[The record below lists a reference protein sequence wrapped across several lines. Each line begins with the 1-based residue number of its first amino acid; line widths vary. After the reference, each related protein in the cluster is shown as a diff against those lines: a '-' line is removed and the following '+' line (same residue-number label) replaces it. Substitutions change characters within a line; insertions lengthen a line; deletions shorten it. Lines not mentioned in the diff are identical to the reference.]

1 MDREDTMTAE
11 RVNRGTTR
19 REILRLGTGAAGA
32 ALAVAAIPGAAQ
44 ALAAKRGY
52 QLQGPGTSADRINGM
67 RNQMAAVPL
76 ETKKLRDNLQV
87 IYNGAG
93 NVVLLTGSDGK
104 LISDTSVL
112 PNAPKLLA
120 QLAAIDSAP
129 LKLVVNTHWHF
140 DHTDGN
146 DAMHNAGATIIA
158 HENTLKRLST
168 RQEIKGFG
176 LTFDPAPVGAW
187 PRTTFSD
194 KAALYF
200 GSENVHLGYIQ
211 PAHTDSDIYVHFEKA
226 NVIHGGDV
234 FFAGRYPFIDAS
246 TGGSINGMIAGADK
260 LIAMAGADTVVVPGH
275 GPVGDRGT
283 LTTYRD
289 MMVTVRDRVRAQKT
303 AGKTLEEVVAAKLT
317 ADFDAAWGGSMVS
330 PELFTTVV
338 YTTL

>member
-1 MDREDTMTAE
+1 MTTGRGNE
-11 RVNRGTTR
+11 GTTR
-19 REILRLGTGAAGA
+19 REMLKLGTGAAGA
-32 ALAVAAIPGAAQ
+32 ALAAAAIPGAAR
-44 ALAAKRGY
+44 AMAAGGLR
-52 QLQGPGTSADRINGM
+52 QLQGPSTNADRVIGM
-67 RNQMAAVPL
+67 RNQMAAAPL
-76 ETKKLRDNLQV
+76 ERKKLRDNLYV

-93 NVVLLTGSDGK
+93 NVVVLTGGDAK

-112 PNAPKLLA
+112 PNSPKLLA

-146 DAMHNAGATIIA
+146 EAMHNAGAAILA

-168 RQEIKGFG
+168 KQEIKGFG
-176 LTFDPAPVGAW
+176 LTFDPAPMGAW

-194 KAALYF
+194 KATLYF
-200 GSENVHLGYIQ
+200 GSETVHLGYIQ
-211 PAHTDSDIYVHFEKA
+211 PAHTDSDIYLHFEKA
-226 NVIHGGDV
+226 NVIHAGDV
-234 FFAGRYPFIDAS
+234 FFAARYPFIDGS
-246 TGGSINGMIAGADK
+246 TGGSIDGMIAGTDK
-260 LIAMAGADTVVVPGH
+260 LIAMAGADTIVVPGH

-289 MMVTVRDRVRAQKT
+289 MMVTVRDRVKAQKT
-303 AGKTLEEVVAAKLT
+303 AGKTLAEVVAAKPT
-317 ADFDAAWGGSMVS
+317 ADFDAAWGGSMIS